1 MAIWSMAA
9 EPASHTAFAASRP
22 NAVAISCS
30 RRSVT
35 AVKWAVVW
43 PGVAANPP
51 PDKPDPA
58 KAVNKDNFDKIAK
71 GMSKDDL
78 LALFG
83 PPTDVKPQPQPGVD
97 ERLVWQG
104 DGVKILI
111 GVTGGKVVSKLNT
124 ADWPVVYPK

>member
-1 MAIWSMAA
+1 MDGLY
-9 EPASHTAFAASRP
+9 
-22 NAVAISCS
+22 ISAQ
-30 RRSVT
+30 
-35 AVKWAVVW
+35 AVKGKTVNKQNGQKW
-43 PGVAANPP
+43 PVAWPAVAANPPPDKPP

-71 GMSKDDL
+71 GMSRDDL

-83 PPTDVKPQPQPGVD
+83 PPTDVKPVMVGGVD
-97 ERLVWQG
+97 ERLIWQG
-104 DGVKILI
+104 DGVKILV